1 MEPHA
6 LESDG
11 TESDATESDATE
23 SEIEPLTVAVVHR
36 NSVDAVIAT
45 VEQFLAIDAV
55 RNVVIADNGTVA
67 SELVRLRTV
76 VADHGDRVELLEL
89 GQNTGFGP
97 GANAALRRWLELD
110 GAGRTEWAALVPHD
124 VELFN
129 GCLERITAALR
140 SDPMIGLACADV
152 GDGRTPVIDPY
163 FGGMTR
169 PAAIERGWEDADY
182 PHGTLMMLRRACV
195 DDIGLFDERYFAYCE
210 EADLAVRAR
219 ASGWRV
225 GLVRGARVQNLNL
238 GSSVAV
244 VDYLQQR
251 NTLLLVREMSGRY
264 HATIRLGIAVGQLIS
279 GVRHPDD
286 RPAVFNAARRRAI
299 VDHLRKRYG
308 PPPASVT
315 G

>member
-1 MEPHA
+1 MEPCI
-6 LESDG
+6 D
-11 TESDATESDATE
+11 
-23 SEIEPLTVAVVHR
+23 PLTVAVVHR
-36 NSVDAVIAT
+36 NAVDAVVGTID
-45 VEQFLAIDAV
+45 QFLAIDAV
-55 RNVVIADNGTVA
+55 RTVVIADNGSPA
-67 SELVRLRTV
+67 PELERLRSV
-76 VADHGDRVELLEL
+76 VAERGPRVVLLEL
-89 GQNTGFGP
+89 GTNTGFGP

-110 GAGRTEWAALVPHD
+110 GAARTEWAALVPHD
-124 VELFN
+124 VELGV
-129 GCLERITAALR
+129 GCLEQITAALR

-152 GDGRTPVIDPY
+152 GDGQTPVIDPY

-169 PAAIERGWEDADY
+169 PAETERGWEDADY

-195 DDIGLFDERYFAYCE
+195 EDIGLFDERYFAYCE
-210 EADLAVRAR
+210 EADLALRAR
-219 ASGWRV
+219 HSGWRV

-238 GSSVAV
+238 SSSVAV

-286 RPAVFNAARRRAI
+286 RPAVFDAPARRRAM